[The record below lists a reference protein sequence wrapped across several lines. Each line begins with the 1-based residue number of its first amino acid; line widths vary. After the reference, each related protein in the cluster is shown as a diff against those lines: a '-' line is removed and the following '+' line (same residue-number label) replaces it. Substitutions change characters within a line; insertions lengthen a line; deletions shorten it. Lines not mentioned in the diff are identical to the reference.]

1 MKDFMEPESVALIG
15 ISRKTG
21 PGSFNIMENMIHFGF
36 HGRIYPVN
44 PNMSEILGRR
54 AYSNILE
61 IKEPIDLAVIST
73 PRETTLGILSDCVA
87 AGVKAAIVVNQ
98 GFADADSYGRS
109 LQKEMSEIAK
119 KDGMR
124 ILGPNTLG
132 VINNYTG
139 FTTSFMPI
147 TKEEVPIGLI
157 CQSGIFFVG
166 AREFSRNIGKGI
178 DIGNGCDIGFYEAL
192 KYLGED
198 PQIRIVAIHMEGL
211 NQGREFLRLAERI
224 VRDKPVVIHKTGSS
238 ERGAAAAVSHS
249 GSMAGNYQVTR
260 AALKQAGV
268 TVLNED
274 GEMAYAVKT
283 LLHLPLMRGDRVA
296 VVTFSGAAGIMI
308 TDALEQYGLSLAA
321 LSPKTIETV
330 ARLSPQWM
338 PLGNPLDI
346 WPAVMLNSP
355 AKAYAIAL
363 RAVLKDPYV
372 DGVICVAIGPK
383 VPDYAFLDVS
393 DALKEVTEE
402 FLDKPVAVWLYG
414 PNPEEIGERFES
426 TKKIMVYPT
435 LERASWSLSLL
446 KQRYDALARAGAASC
461 RMSGVVA
468 TPISS
473 PE

>member
-1 MKDFMEPESVALIG
+1 MKAFMEPEGVALIG

-21 PGSFNIMENMIHFGF
+21 PGSFNLMENMIRFGF
-36 HGRIYPVN
+36 QGRIYPVN
-44 PNMSEILGRR
+44 PNMSEILGRK
-54 AYSNILE
+54 AYPTIRE
-61 IKEPIDLAVIST
+61 IKEPVDLAVIST

-87 AGVKAAIVVNQ
+87 AGVRAAIVVNQ
-98 GFADADSYGRS
+98 GFADADDVGRA
-109 LQKEMSEIAK
+109 LQKEMTAIAK
-119 KDGMR
+119 RDGMR

-211 NQGREFLRLAERI
+211 NQGRKFLRLAERI
-224 VRDKPVVIHKTGSS
+224 VEEKPVVIHKTGSS

-268 TVLNED
+268 IVLNED
-274 GEMAYAVKT
+274 GQMAHAVKT
-283 LLHLPLMRGDRVA
+283 LLHLPLMKGDRVA
-296 VVTFSGAAGIMI
+296 VITFSGAAGIMI
-308 TDALEQYGLSLAA
+308 TDALDRYGLRLAS
-321 LSPKTIETV
+321 LSPKTTETV
-330 ARLSPQWM
+330 SRLSPGWM

-346 WPAVMLNSP
+346 WPAVMLNGP
-355 AKAYAIAL
+355 DKAYAMAL
-363 RAVLKDPYV
+363 RAVLKDPHV

-393 DALKEVTEE
+393 DALKEVTGE
-402 FLDKPVAVWLYG
+402 LPDKPVTAWLYG
-414 PNPEEIGERFES
+414 PNPDDIGKRFES
-426 TKKIMVYPT
+426 TGRVMVYPT
-435 LERASWSLSLL
+435 LEAASWALSILRGRHKIL
-446 KQRYDALARAGAASC
+446 MK
-461 RMSGVVA
+461 
-468 TPISS
+468 
-473 PE
+473 

>member
-1 MKDFMEPESVALIG
+1 MKEFMEPEGVALIG

-21 PGSFNIMENMIHFGF
+21 PGSFNLMENMIRFGF
-36 HGRIYPVN
+36 QGRIYPVN
-44 PNMSEILGRR
+44 PNMSEILGRK
-54 AYSNILE
+54 AYPTIRE
-61 IKEPIDLAVIST
+61 IKEPVDLAVIST

-87 AGVKAAIVVNQ
+87 AGVRAAIVVNQ
-98 GFADADSYGRS
+98 GFADADDVGRA
-109 LQKEMSEIAK
+109 LQKEMTAIAK
-119 KDGMR
+119 RDGMR

-211 NQGREFLRLAERI
+211 NQGRKFLRLAERI
-224 VRDKPVVIHKTGSS
+224 VEEKPVVIHKTGSS

-268 TVLNED
+268 IVLNED
-274 GEMAYAVKT
+274 GQMAHAVKT
-283 LLHLPLMRGDRVA
+283 LLHLPLMKGDRVA
-296 VVTFSGAAGIMI
+296 VITFSGAAGIMI
-308 TDALEQYGLSLAA
+308 TDALDRYGLRLAS
-321 LSPKTIETV
+321 LSPKTTETV
-330 ARLSPQWM
+330 SRLSPGWM

-346 WPAVMLNSP
+346 WPAVMLNGP
-355 AKAYAIAL
+355 DKAYAMAL
-363 RAVLKDPYV
+363 RAVLKDPHV

-393 DALKEVTEE
+393 DALKEVTGE
-402 FLDKPVAVWLYG
+402 LPDKPVTAWLYG
-414 PNPEEIGERFES
+414 PNPDDIGKRFES
-426 TKKIMVYPT
+426 TGRVMVYPT
-435 LERASWSLSLL
+435 LEAASWALSILRGRHKIL
-446 KQRYDALARAGAASC
+446 MK
-461 RMSGVVA
+461 
-468 TPISS
+468 
-473 PE
+473 